1 MNNDELDIDSLL
13 GSLDIDGIVEE
24 TESSSESSV
33 TKTDKNH
40 QIGLG
45 GEVTEDLKLV
55 SQLDLVTKETEENAT
70 AVFDILYDIS
80 NDLSNMGEV
89 INKIKQKDI
98 SSEEGLE
105 EVEDLLNHSNNVLFE
120 GMSLMQYQDISRQ
133 KIERVVN
140 VMRSLIKY
148 LNLLFEGSIS
158 DGDRTSS
165 AAHIEGDGLDEEL
178 LDDTD
183 LEDLVNKCN
192 H

>member
-24 TESSSESSV
+24 TEISSESSV

-183 LEDLVNKCN
+183 LEDLINNFNK
-192 H
+192 

>member
-24 TESSSESSV
+24 TEISSESSV

-120 GMSLMQYQDISRQ
+120 GMSLM
-133 KIERVVN
+133 
-140 VMRSLIKY
+140 
-148 LNLLFEGSIS
+148 
-158 DGDRTSS
+158 
-165 AAHIEGDGLDEEL
+165 
-178 LDDTD
+178 
-183 LEDLVNKCN
+183 
-192 H
+192 

>member
-183 LEDLVNKCN
+183 LEDLINNFNK
-192 H
+192 

>member
-24 TESSSESSV
+24 TETSSESSV

-183 LEDLVNKCN
+183 LEDLINNFNK
-192 H
+192 

>member
-24 TESSSESSV
+24 TETSSESSI

-183 LEDLVNKCN
+183 LEDLINNFNK
-192 H
+192 